1 MQSGV
6 NETLKNIKNGAK
18 SFVVYGEPQ
27 SGKTEFMIALVCK
40 LLDEKYE
47 TIFIIMNDNTE
58 LEYQNYDRF
67 LQCKEMSASPKS
79 AYEISNMEPSELKSG
94 VQRIIFCRKNNT
106 NLQNLLVACRFM
118 KSRVI
123 IDDEADYASPNSK
136 INKEQDPSKINLLV
150 NKLINDNGENGSY
163 IGVTATSRLDVNTFL
178 NKAKDWVFLSLI
190 KDTKEKIFLSLK

>member
-1 MQSGV
+1 MSILTEIEDNSSSYLERINYLKSEWDQDDVKKLQSGV
-6 NETLKNIKNGAK
+6 NESLKNIKNGAK

-79 AYEISNMEPSELKSG
+79 AYEISNMEPSELKAG
-94 VQRIIFCRKNNT
+94 YKELFFVGRIANT
-106 NLQNLLVACRFM
+106 KPFSCLQIYER
-118 KSRVI
+118 
-123 IDDEADYASPNSK
+123 
-136 INKEQDPSKINLLV
+136 
-150 NKLINDNGENGSY
+150 
-163 IGVTATSRLDVNTFL
+163 
-178 NKAKDWVFLSLI
+178 
-190 KDTKEKIFLSLK
+190 